1 MGDPVPGAGQS
12 GVSPSP
18 LAIPN
23 QSQGLTPIRIAVDI
37 LGGDAAPTT
46 LVRGALDAT
55 AGVPGM
61 RKAASGPVELIFF
74 GPGDAVATLLDGT
87 PHQVVDAPRRVEVD
101 DPLRGSLRGDI
112 DSSMRSAVSALA
124 AGDVDALVSAGST
137 GALVALSRH
146 LVGML
151 PGIRRPAI
159 MKSLGG
165 ADGRRFRM
173 LDLGANIGSSPG
185 QLHQFALLG
194 TAAVTA
200 LPDSSEGL
208 GRDGASSPS
217 VGLLNIGSE
226 VRKGP
231 ATVREAA
238 RLLESDNRLRYA
250 GFVEPHRLFDA
261 ATDVVV
267 ADGFAGN
274 IALKAAE
281 GAAQMAR
288 YVLGRELSGNSPG
301 VTLGRAVL
309 RGRLRRVRDAYNP
322 QSYNGASLLGI
333 AGVVVKSHGGA
344 DRQGFENAVRQAMD
358 AHATGLVARLAAGI

>member
-1 MGDPVPGAGQS
+1 M
-12 GVSPSP
+12 
-18 LAIPN
+18 
-23 QSQGLTPIRIAVDI
+23 
-37 LGGDAAPTT
+37 
-46 LVRGALDAT
+46 RGALDAVAT
-55 AGVPGM
+55 PLTPGAPEAGEGAV
-61 RKAASGPVELIFF
+61 KLIFF
-74 GPGDAVATLLDGT
+74 GDAGDVAPLLAGT
-87 PHQVVDAPRRVEVD
+87 PHEVVNAPRRVEVD
-101 DPLRGSLRGDI
+101 DTLRGSLRGDI
-112 DSSMRSAVSALA
+112 DSSMRSAVQTLA
-124 AGDVDALVSAGST
+124 VGDADALVSAGST

-146 LVGML
+146 LLGTL

-173 LDLGANIGSSPG
+173 LDLGANIGSGPA

-194 TAAVTA
+194 TAATA
-200 LPDSSEGL
+200 VSSARGQVPGGGEV
-208 GRDGASSPS
+208 RMPS

-226 VRKGP
+226 VAKGP

-238 RLLESDNRLRYA
+238 RLFESDGRLRYA

-301 VTLGRAVL
+301 VALGRAML
-309 RGRLRRVRDAYNP
+309 RGRLDRVRDAYNP

-344 DRQGFENAVRQAMD
+344 DRAGFENAVRQTMD
-358 AHATGLVARLAAGI
+358 AHRTGLVERLAAGI

>member
-1 MGDPVPGAGQS
+1 MGGE
-12 GVSPSP
+12 
-18 LAIPN
+18 
-23 QSQGLTPIRIAVDI
+23 
-37 LGGDAAPTT
+37 AAPST
-46 LVRGALDAT
+46 LVRGALDAIAT
-55 AGVPGM
+55 PRAPGARSAGECAV
-61 RKAASGPVELIFF
+61 RLIFF
-74 GPGDAVATLLDGT
+74 GDAAAVAPSLAGT
-87 PHQVVDAPRRVEVD
+87 PHEVVDAPRCVVVD

-112 DSSMRSAVSALA
+112 ESSMRSAVRTLA
-124 AGDVDALVSAGST
+124 AGDADALVSAGST

-146 LVGML
+146 LLGTL

-159 MKSLGG
+159 MKTLGG

-173 LDLGANIGSSPG
+173 LDLGANIGSSPE

-194 TAAVTA
+194 TAATGVSA
-200 LPDSSEGL
+200 EH
-208 GRDGASSPS
+208 GRGANRDDVPAPC

-238 RLLESDNRLRYA
+238 RLFESDDRLRYA

-288 YVLGRELSGNSPG
+288 YVLGRELSGNSPA
-301 VTLGRAVL
+301 VALGRAML
-309 RGRLRRVRDAYNP
+309 RGRLGRVRDAYNP
-322 QSYNGASLLGI
+322 QLYNGASLLGI

-344 DRQGFENAVRQAMD
+344 NRQGFENAVRQAVD
-358 AHATGLVARLAAGI
+358 ALTTGLVERLAAGI

>member
-1 MGDPVPGAGQS
+1 M
-12 GVSPSP
+12 
-18 LAIPN
+18 
-23 QSQGLTPIRIAVDI
+23 TPIRIAIDI

-55 AGVPGM
+55 AGAPGM
-61 RKAASGPVELIFF
+61 RKTGSDPAKLIFF

-87 PHQVVDAPRRVEVD
+87 PHEVVDVPRRVEVD

-173 LDLGANIGSSPG
+173 LDLGANIGSGPG

-194 TAAVTA
+194 TAAATVS
-200 LPDSSEGL
+200 DVGGEL
-208 GRDGASSPS
+208 GRNGAPMPS

-238 RLLESDNRLRYA
+238 RLVKADRRLRYA

-274 IALKAAE
+274 IALKSAE

-288 YVLGRELSGNSPG
+288 YMLGRELSGNSPG
-301 VTLGRAVL
+301 VTLGRAML

-344 DRQGFENAVRQAMD
+344 DRQGFENAVRQTME
-358 AHATGLVARLAAGI
+358 AHANGLVARLAAGV

>member
-1 MGDPVPGAGQS
+1 
-12 GVSPSP
+12 
-18 LAIPN
+18 
-23 QSQGLTPIRIAVDI
+23 
-37 LGGDAAPTT
+37 
-46 LVRGALDAT
+46 LDAT
-55 AGVPGM
+55 AEPSGVRNTGSD
-61 RKAASGPVELIFF
+61 RVKLIFF
-74 GPGDAVATLLDGT
+74 GPADDVAPLLAGT
-87 PHQVVDAPRRVEVD
+87 PHDVVDAPRRVEVD
-101 DPLRGSLRGDI
+101 DALRGSLRGDI
-112 DSSMRSAVSALA
+112 DSSMRCAVAALA
-124 AGDVDALVSAGST
+124 AGDADALVSAGST

-173 LDLGANIGSSPG
+173 LDLGANIGSPPG

-194 TAAVTA
+194 TAAATVS
-200 LPDSSEGL
+200 PGPGERVGGD
-208 GRDGASSPS
+208 RIPVPS

-238 RLLESDNRLRYA
+238 RLLESDHRLRYA

-301 VTLGRAVL
+301 LTLGRAML
-309 RGRLRRVRDAYNP
+309 RGPLRRVRDAYNP
-322 QSYNGASLLGI
+322 QSYNGASLLGV

-358 AHATGLVARLAAGI
+358 AFDTGLVSRLAAGI

>member
-1 MGDPVPGAGQS
+1 MF
-12 GVSPSP
+12 SPP
-18 LAIPN
+18 AFPN
-23 QSQGLTPIRIAVDI
+23 QSLPDQRWNSTPIRLAIDI
-37 LGGDAAPTT
+37 LGGDAAPST

-55 AGVPGM
+55 AGSPGAETGSAPI
-61 RKAASGPVELIFF
+61 RLIFF
-74 GPGDAVATLLDGT
+74 GPVDDVAPLLAGT
-87 PHQVVDAPRRVEVD
+87 PHDVVHAPRRVEVD
-101 DPLRGSLRGDI
+101 DALRGSLRGDI
-112 DSSMRSAVSALA
+112 DSSMRSAVTCLA
-124 AGDVDALVSAGST
+124 AGDADALVTAGST

-151 PGIRRPAI
+151 PAIRRPAI

-173 LDLGANIGSSPG
+173 LDLGANIGSGPA

-194 TAAVTA
+194 TAAATV
-200 LPDSSEGL
+200 SSGTGDGL
-208 GRDGASSPS
+208 GRAGVSIPS

-238 RLLESDNRLRYA
+238 RLLESDDRLRYV

-281 GAAQMAR
+281 GAARMAR
-288 YVLGRELSGNSPG
+288 YVLGRELSGHSPG
-301 VTLGRAVL
+301 VALGRAML
-309 RGRLRRVRDAYNP
+309 RRRLRRVRDAYNP

-333 AGVVVKSHGGA
+333 EAVVVKSHGGA
-344 DRQGFENAVRQAMD
+344 DRQGFGNAVRQAMD

>member
-1 MGDPVPGAGQS
+1 M
-12 GVSPSP
+12 
-18 LAIPN
+18 
-23 QSQGLTPIRIAVDI
+23 
-37 LGGDAAPTT
+37 
-46 LVRGALDAT
+46 RGALDAI
-55 AGVPGM
+55 AGP
-61 RKAASGPVELIFF
+61 RPVAPRAGEGAVKLIFF
-74 GPGDAVATLLDGT
+74 GDAAAVAPSLAGT
-87 PHQVVDAPRRVEVD
+87 IHEVVHAPRCVVVD

-112 DSSMRSAVSALA
+112 DSSMRSAVRTLA
-124 AGDVDALVSAGST
+124 AGDADALVSAGST

-146 LVGML
+146 LLGTL

-165 ADGRRFRM
+165 ADGHRFRL
-173 LDLGANIGSSPG
+173 LDLGANVGSSAA

-194 TAAVTA
+194 TAATA
-200 LPDSSEGL
+200 VLAEHGHAN
-208 GRDGASSPS
+208 RDDVPTPS
-217 VGLLNIGSE
+217 VGLLNIGEE

-238 RLLESDNRLRYA
+238 RLLETDARLRYA

-281 GAAQMAR
+281 GAAQMAG
-288 YVLGRELSGNSPG
+288 YVLARELSGNSPG
-301 VTLGRAVL
+301 VALGRAML
-309 RGRLRRVRDAYNP
+309 RSRLRRVRDAYNP
-322 QSYNGASLLGI
+322 QLYNGASLLGI

-344 DRQGFENAVRQAMD
+344 NRQGFENAVRQAVD
-358 AHATGLVARLAAGI
+358 ALATGLVDRLAGGV